1 MDCFRSKA
9 RTTKNMTTQLPRDQK
24 LVHLT
29 GQAWHEESCTWR
41 HRKKMRQIH
50 TGHERHGPSS
60 SGRRR
65 GDPYFKKEPSVH
77 WHRDVPVQNHIIP
90 SIFRTELT
98 LSDTAGLSHLISPAP
113 TPEPPPPPSA
123 FNATVTVPK
132 SQQSF
137 PDAEAVP
144 SQNAGLE
151 VFPIT
156 AIHPQMK
163 KGFRVVLRGNGS
175 RPLIASS
182 SVGVGK
188 DQVLATS
195 RILTTAMHAV
205 AQTKKPRRPSVQQ
218 QLDRTANFGWA
229 SKYIGSMRSGSPK
242 PSTATRP
249 VSVAAAGTIAAGSGY
264 LRHSVQEYAQSRCS
278 SLYSDMSCIRIA
290 CQMRPTC

>member
-1 MDCFRSKA
+1 MF
-9 RTTKNMTTQLPRDQK
+9 
-24 LVHLT
+24 T
-29 GQAWHEESCTWR
+29 GTEMYLSRITSYPHFSA
-41 HRKKMRQIH
+41 
-50 TGHERHGPSS
+50 
-60 SGRRR
+60 
-65 GDPYFKKEPSVH
+65 
-77 WHRDVPVQNHIIP
+77 QNW
-90 SIFRTELT
+90 T
-98 LSDTAGLSHLISPAP
+98 LSDTAGLSHLIPPAP
-113 TPEPPPPPSA
+113 THTGTPPSA

-195 RILTTAMHAV
+195 RILSDCHTRRGRPNKETKTSKCATAARPKSKFRMGVEVHRLHAQRV
-205 AQTKKPRRPSVQQ
+205 
-218 QLDRTANFGWA
+218 
-229 SKYIGSMRSGSPK
+229 SK
-242 PSTATRP
+242 
-249 VSVAAAGTIAAGSGY
+249 TIHG
-264 LRHSVQEYAQSRCS
+264 HK
-278 SLYSDMSCIRIA
+278 
-290 CQMRPTC
+290 TC